1 MIFLSPDDATFSTLH
16 IYSTGAFIWSKK
28 TLVTTVKI
36 SWILEFGFPCMRRLT
51 SGETLKRM
59 FTVLG

>member
-1 MIFLSPDDATFSTLH
+1 MLRFLRYVYYTQGCIYKEQSLH
-16 IYSTGAFIWSKK
+16 FPEK

-51 SGETLKRM
+51 SEETLKRM